1 MLSLSIVHLLVTL
14 MRFQIPGQDVRVRLF
29 ERVETVDS
37 QYDIFDVG
45 VEQSDG
51 SIDSLVVGGSF
62 SLVKSLAASA
72 DEKKAK
78 KEAKKARKAAKKQ
91 AAEATPESAPDLEVV
106 AA

>member
-1 MLSLSIVHLLVTL
+1 
-14 MRFQIPGQDVRVRLF
+14 MRFQIPGKDVRVRLF

-45 VEQSDG
+45 IEQQDG
-51 SIDSLVVGGSF
+51 TIDSMVIGGSF
-62 SLVKSLAASA
+62 SLVKSLAATA

-78 KEAKKARKAAKKQ
+78 KEAKKARKAAKKE
-91 AAEATPESAPDLEVV
+91 AELATPESAPDLQV